1 LEKFVDST
9 AELFLPVR
17 GWSAK
22 IFFVGE
28 HLIHRKWTLPI
39 SALMKAR
46 SALVVER
53 LGGYLEPGQ
62 LEASPIQNL
71 PGSFFWA
78 SPCICHVDFSWHV
91 DAMGRRIGFAPS
103 NCLAFT
109 HSLDQTLAKLAH
121 L

>member
-71 PGSFFWA
+71 PGSFLFFGCVRA
-78 SPCICHVDFSWHV
+78 CRRGGIALRTDIVLR
-91 DAMGRRIGFAPS
+91 GRNVGTHRQCG
-103 NCLAFT
+103 NMTLCLE
-109 HSLDQTLAKLAH
+109 
-121 L
+121 

>member
-1 LEKFVDST
+1 MNGREKYFS
-9 AELFLPVR
+9 
-17 GWSAK
+17 
-22 IFFVGE
+22 VGE
-28 HLIHRKWTLPI
+28 HLIHLKCDAADHRFDGSPLQRGKRGW
-39 SALMKAR
+39 S
-46 SALVVER
+46 SE
-53 LGGYLEPGQ
+53 LEPGQ